1 MKSVSAN
8 EAKQSLGHVLDTAQR
23 EPVLI
28 QKHKRP
34 TAVILSVAEYDRLRG
49 LNANEFTSFCD
60 TIGAR
65 AEKRGL
71 TESLLS
77 DLLDES

>member
-1 MKSVSAN
+1 MKSLSAN
-8 EAKQSLGHVLDTAQR
+8 EAKQSLGRVLDTAQR

-28 QKHKRP
+28 RKHNRP
-34 TAVILSVAEYDRLRG
+34 AAVILSVAEYGRLRG
-49 LNANEFTSFCD
+49 LNAEEFTSFCD
-60 TIGAR
+60 AIGER